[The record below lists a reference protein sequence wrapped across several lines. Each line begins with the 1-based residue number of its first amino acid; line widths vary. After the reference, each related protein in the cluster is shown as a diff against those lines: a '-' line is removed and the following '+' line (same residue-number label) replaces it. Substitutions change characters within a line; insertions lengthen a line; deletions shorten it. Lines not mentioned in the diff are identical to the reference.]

1 MEVVEGLK
9 EGYESNVDQDEG
21 LGDNSEYE
29 EEDEEEESEEER
41 NYSDSDR
48 LGGLSKC
55 KRPIVEIKRYKVF
68 VMCNRNIYM

>member
-29 EEDEEEESEEER
+29 EDEEEEEEESEEER

-48 LGGLSKC
+48 LGGVS
-55 KRPIVEIKRYKVF
+55 
-68 VMCNRNIYM
+68 